1 MLVLLTTKTSL
12 FEWLE
17 HTPFCPFKL
26 FNSILHVNFHYGD
39 LPAMLNRVLSS
50 LLACCLLIAC
60 GGDINDKA
68 DVPRNR
74 SLIMNCTPPNTCA
87 GQIQDYD
94 SFNPF
99 LPGSISSTGHNFL
112 YEPLYFYNPYG
123 KEQNLIPWIA
133 TGHEYN
139 DDFTEVTI
147 HLREG
152 VKWSDGTPWTAA
164 DLVFTIDMLKKNAPV
179 LNASV
184 DMELWVAEASVV
196 DDLQAKIALKSPNPR
211 FVFEYL
217 TNNFG
222 NGIPIVPKH
231 IWEGKDAK
239 TFANLDLQRGWPVVS
254 GPYRLVRSEPQQR
267 IWDLRRDW
275 WAAETDFRRLPRV
288 ERLIYLPYM
297 DEDKRVQLLISNQM
311 DTCLD
316 LRPSNIKTILDQNP
330 DVSTWTGREPPYGYL
345 DWWPIALGF
354 NNLEAPFADAEI
366 RWAINHAIDRQQLV
380 EVGWQGAGTYSLL
393 PFPDFPSLRRFM
405 DQIGDLLSRY
415 PVGTH
420 DPAKTAEIMQRQG
433 WSLEKGIWTKEG
445 APFKITIDLH
455 PNLHDIVP
463 VLVEQLRRAGFDAGF
478 RMTSDYYTRMT
489 VGDAR
494 AFLIGNAG
502 SVRDPYFTL
511 RLYHSRYVQPTGT
524 AAIYFWRWQNAHFD
538 QIIDRMAGTAPTIHN
553 CSNTFAKPWKSGC
566 ANCPPS
572 RYSSGTTEY
581 PTTKPTGRTGP
592 PRRRPIST
600 APTGR
605 ARGCWFSSNS
615 NLCNKLQT
623 SPFTKNF
630 YLILTLPAQ
639 S

>member
-1 MLVLLTTKTSL
+1 
-12 FEWLE
+12 
-17 HTPFCPFKL
+17 
-26 FNSILHVNFHYGD
+26 
-39 LPAMLNRVLSS
+39 MLNYVLSG
-50 LLACCLLIAC
+50 LLACCLLFAC
-60 GGDINDKA
+60 GGDVNDET

-147 HLREG
+147 HLRDG

-164 DLVFTIDMLKKNAPV
+164 DLVFTIHMLKKNAPV

-196 DDLQAKIALKSPNPR
+196 EDLQAKIALKSPNPR

-267 IWDLRRDW
+267 IWDLRQDW
-275 WAAETDFRRLPRV
+275 WAAEIGFRRLPRV

-330 DVSTWTGREPPYGYL
+330 AVSTWTGREPPYGYL

-393 PFPDFPSLRRFM
+393 PFPDFPPLRRFM
-405 DQIGDLLSRY
+405 DQIGDLLDRY

-445 APFKITIDLH
+445 TPCKITIDLH

-524 AAIYFWRWQNAHFD
+524 AAIYFWRWQNDHFD
-538 QIIDRMAGTAPTIHN
+538 QIIDRMAGTAPDDPLLLEHFRQAMEIWLRELPSIPLLQWYHRIPHN
-553 CSNTFAKPWKSGC
+553 ETYWQNW
-566 ANCPPS
+566 
-572 RYSSGTTEY
+572 
-581 PTTKPTGRTGP
+581 PTAETPYINSAYWARTWLLVLLQLEPTR
-592 PRRRPIST
+592 
-600 APTGR
+600 
-605 ARGCWFSSNS
+605 
-615 NLCNKLQT
+615 
-623 SPFTKNF
+623 
-630 YLILTLPAQ
+630 
-639 S
+639 